1 MGSNVILNGGA
12 YIRLV
17 ILLLILPINWVIAA
31 IAAALFHELSHYTAL
46 RVLNIPV
53 HRLEILGFGARME
66 TGEMSEKEEL
76 LCALAGPAG
85 SFLLL
90 TFARWIP
97 RIALCAL
104 IQGIFNLL
112 PVKNLDGGRA
122 LRCAW
127 ALVFGKKPCKQGKE
141 GVQ

>member
-1 MGSNVILNGGA
+1 MGSKLSLKGGA

-17 ILLLILPINWVIAA
+17 ILLLILPINWVVSAILAA
-31 IAAALFHELSHYTAL
+31 IIHELSHYTAL

-76 LCALAGPAG
+76 FCALAGPAG

-90 TFARWIP
+90 ILARWVP
-97 RIALCAL
+97 RIALCGL
-104 IQGIFNLL
+104 FQGLFNLL
-112 PVKNLDGGRA
+112 PVGNLDGGRA
-122 LRCAW
+122 IRCAM
-127 ALVFGKKPCKQGKE
+127 ALVSGKKPCKQGKD